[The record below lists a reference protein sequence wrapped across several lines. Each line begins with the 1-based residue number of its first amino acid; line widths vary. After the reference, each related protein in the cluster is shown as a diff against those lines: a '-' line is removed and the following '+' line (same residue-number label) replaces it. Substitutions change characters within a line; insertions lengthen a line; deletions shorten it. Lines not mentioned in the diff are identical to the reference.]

1 MAAPLTKRTLIAAS
15 GALAASRAFGQAA
28 PAPPPARPR
37 VILTTSL
44 GLITLELAADKAPIS
59 TANFLRY
66 ADHKRLDGTHF
77 YRASKG
83 GMDPPSGLIQ
93 GGPANDPARVYH
105 AIAHEST
112 TLTGLHHLDGT
123 ISLARLEPGSATCDF
138 FICVGA
144 QPYLDAD
151 PSAPGDNLG
160 FAAFGQVVDGM
171 DVVRRILLSPT
182 SPTKGEGAMRGQML
196 EPPIPIISARGAA

>member
-1 MAAPLTKRTLIAAS
+1 MPGRLTKRTLIAAAS
-15 GALAASRAFGQAA
+15 ALISSRALGQT
-28 PAPPPARPR
+28 APPPSRPR

-59 TANFLRY
+59 SANFLRY
-66 ADHKRLDGTHF
+66 ADHKRLDGTSF

-93 GGPANDPARVYH
+93 GGPANDPARLYRP
-105 AIAHEST
+105 IAHEST
-112 TLTGLHHLDGT
+112 TVTGLRHLDGT
-123 ISLARLEPGSATCDF
+123 ISLARLEPGTATCDF

-171 DVVRRILLSPT
+171 DVVRKILLAPT
-182 SPTKGEGAMRGQML
+182 SPTKGEGAMKGQML
-196 EPPIPIISARGAA
+196 EPPIPIITARRAA